1 MDYREHFAHLL
12 EHYLGK
18 TPIECNKHCP
28 LSQSEHGWIIAP
40 DYYSGSE
47 NSDYNGPDVQVLL
60 DVLTQ
65 LGLLVKA
72 GPAAGTYVPTPISSE
87 FVRKYKRPR
96 CFWLGNNWLP
106 ASVAAA
112 TIVTSLVS
120 TFAYIAYILNWFPE
134 N

>member
-1 MDYREHFAHLL
+1 MDYREDLAHLL
-12 EHYLGK
+12 EHYLREI
-18 TPIECNKHCP
+18 PIECNKHCP
-28 LSQSEHGWIIAP
+28 LSLSDHGWIIAP
-40 DYYSGSE
+40 DIYHGSK
-47 NSDYNGPDVQVLL
+47 NSDYNGPDVHVLF

-72 GPAAGTYVPTPISSE
+72 GPAASTYVPTPISSE
-87 FVRKYKRPR
+87 FVRKYKHPKR
-96 CFWLGNNWLP
+96 FWFGNNWLP
-106 ASVAAA
+106 VSVAAA